1 MSTSSYVL
9 LTILLAGFSMWLAK
23 VLPFLLLKRFTLPKW
38 ALEYLSF
45 VPLTIMSALWF
56 SQLFEQHLGYLPS
69 LNWENLLASLPTLL
83 AAIFSKDLLVT
94 VIVGIISLACLRFG
108 FF

>member
-45 VPLTIMSALWF
+45 VPLN
-56 SQLFEQHLGYLPS
+56 HH
-69 LNWENLLASLPTLL
+69 
-83 AAIFSKDLLVT
+83 
-94 VIVGIISLACLRFG
+94 VGLMV
-108 FF
+108 